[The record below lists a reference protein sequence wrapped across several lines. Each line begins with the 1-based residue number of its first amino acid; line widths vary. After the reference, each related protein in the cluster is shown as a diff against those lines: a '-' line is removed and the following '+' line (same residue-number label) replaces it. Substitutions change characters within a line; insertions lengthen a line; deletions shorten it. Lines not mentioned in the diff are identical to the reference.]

1 MIATDMMEYIES
13 DLVKFGSA
21 VALIFALMLYLFFGS
36 TWLVLLP
43 LLNAFMATFIT
54 AGFLGY
60 MDWKISV
67 VSSNFIALLLILT
80 ISLTV
85 HLIVKINEINKE
97 TDFKNAIIKGYDQM
111 FAPCFFAAFTTAVA
125 FLSLTFGELKPVIE
139 FGKMMAFGIS
149 IAFILTFSFL
159 PCVLYLTRNERNKD
173 YLSLYKSI
181 LILLLT
187 LGITI

>member
-1 MIATDMMEYIES
+1 MP
-13 DLVKFGSA
+13 
-21 VALIFALMLYLFFGS
+21 LI
-36 TWLVLLP
+36 
-43 LLNAFMATFIT
+43 NAFLAAFIT

-85 HLIVKINEINKE
+85 HLLVKINEIKKE
-97 TDFKNAIIKGYDQM
+97 MDIKDAIIHGYDQM
-111 FAPCFFAAFTTAVA
+111 FAPCFAALTTAVA

-149 IAFILTFSFL
+149 IAFILTFTFL
-159 PCVLYLTRNERNKD
+159 PCAIYLIKTAAPKISYHYIR
-173 YLSLYKSI
+173 
-181 LILLLT
+181 
-187 LGITI
+187 